1 MRYRNIIVTGGAG
14 FIGSNFVRYIK
25 NENIKITILDKITY
39 ASTEET
45 IKDLLDD
52 NVKFYKVDIS
62 NKEELNKY
70 ITKDNDLIVHF
81 AAESFNDNSLKNTR
95 DFINSNIIGTY
106 NLIELACLYN
116 IRFHHISTDEVYGDF
131 PLESNEKFTEKTQ
144 YNPSSPYSSTKAS
157 ADLLVKAWVRSF
169 NLQATISNCSNN
181 YGPYQNPEKF
191 IPRQISNILK
201 GKKPE
206 LYGNGENIRD
216 WIYVLDH
223 CKAIDLIIDKG
234 VIGETYLIGVDNE
247 RSNKEVLFKILKN
260 MNKPNDYYKFIEDRP
275 GHDLRY
281 GINSSKLI
289 ENLDFKP
296 DYIDFDLALK
306 ETIKWYENNKDWIE
320 ILEKKKE
327 ELI

>member
-1 MRYRNIIVTGGAG
+1 MKYKNIIVTGGAG

-116 IRFHHISTDEVYGDF
+116 IRFHHISTGEVYGDF
-131 PLESNEKFTEKTQ
+131 SLKSNEKFTEKTQ

-260 MNKPNDYYKFIEDRP
+260 MNKPNDYYEFIKDRP

-281 GINSSKLI
+281 GINASKLI
-289 ENLDFKP
+289 ETLNFKP
-296 DYIDFDLALK
+296 DYTDFDLALK
-306 ETIKWYENNKDWIE
+306 ETIKWYVNNKNWIE

-327 ELI
+327 K

>member
-1 MRYRNIIVTGGAG
+1 MKYRNIIVTGGAG

-106 NLIELACLYN
+106 NLIELACEYK
-116 IRFHHISTDEVYGDF
+116 IRFHHISTDEVYGDS

-191 IPRQISNILK
+191 ILRQISNILK

-260 MNKPNDYYKFIEDRP
+260 MNKPNDYYKFIDDRP

-289 ENLDFKP
+289 ENLNFKP
-296 DYIDFDLALK
+296 DYTDFDFALK

-327 ELI
+327 K